1 MAALLLALGQ
11 RDLKRI
17 LAYSTVENVGLVAFG
32 LGVGLAGA
40 ALGAPSVA
48 ALGVAGAL
56 LHVWNHALMKGLA
69 FMGAGAIV
77 HGAGTRDVE
86 RMGGLLRRLPV
97 SAGLVVF
104 AAAALAALPPLN
116 GFVSEWLLYVGLLDG
131 GRGATAGVALVAYLC
146 LAALAL
152 VGALAAVVFT
162 RLVGAALLGAPR
174 SPEAASAHEGGPL
187 LLAPLAILA
196 AANAAVALFPGEAVA
211 MLTPAAA
218 LVLRV
223 PEAALASTLAPA
235 VSALEGPL
243 RLGLAALVVTGVA
256 LALASRRMLAR
267 RDVRPSATWGCGFAA
282 ESARVQY
289 TAASLSELALAAIA
303 PRPLRP
309 TARAVPPAG
318 VFPAPPASRSR
329 RTIPPARGCSSPP
342 SGARGVVR
350 PAAALPAG
358 AAQPAA
364 PLHAPHRPRA
374 LGAPPPPPARP
385 MTILPV
391 LGAIALPAASGLAA
405 VALRRRPAAGQA
417 VACATLCAGA
427 ALGLVAAAAAL
438 AGGEVSAPGLGLR
451 VDALSAV
458 FLAPICAVCA
468 LGAIYGLGYFPQAA
482 LGARAV
488 RLQLYYG
495 LVTAG
500 MVLLVAASNAIA
512 FLVGWEVMALS
523 AFLLVHTDHERA
535 EVQRAAFV
543 YLAATHVGTIALF
556 ALFALLRQT
565 AGSFEF
571 AAMQGLSGAGPR
583 ASFAFALALVGF
595 GLKAGLMPLHF
606 WLPGAHAATPSHIS
620 AVMSGVLIKTGI
632 YGLLRVTGFFDAP
645 PAAWGTA
652 LLLLGGASAVLGVA
666 FALAQHDLKRL
677 LAYHSVENIGIIAL
691 GAGLALL
698 GRARGEPALVMLGL
712 GGAALHVVN
721 HALFKSLL
729 FLGAGAVQHATG
741 TRELDLLGGLARP
754 MRATAILFLV
764 GAAAICGLPPL
775 NGFVSEWL
783 VYLGFLAAMER
794 GGHELFAFAVL
805 GVPVLALVGGLAA
818 GCFAKV
824 VGVVFLGTPRS
835 AHARAAHEAPRTMLA
850 PMAILAG
857 ACIAIGLAPA
867 AVLPALV
874 RVGPGLVA
882 ARPRPPRPAG
892 GARERRLVAR
902 ERRRRRAAPRR
913 GRRRPSP
920 PPAPRAPRGRPSTSS
935 GRAARRDLEL
945 RLRRAD
951 GAHAVHGIVL
961 RRAPRAPLL
970 VGDLPARSVPRL
982 EGPFPAEA
990 RFHTVVPDTVL
1001 DLGLAPAARGFRWLA
1016 TRAHLLYLRRIQF
1029 QVLLLLA
1036 TLVAALAWGFVW

>member
-1 MAALLLALGQ
+1 
-11 RDLKRI
+11 
-17 LAYSTVENVGLVAFG
+17 
-32 LGVGLAGA
+32 
-40 ALGAPSVA
+40 
-48 ALGVAGAL
+48 
-56 LHVWNHALMKGLA
+56 
-69 FMGAGAIV
+69 
-77 HGAGTRDVE
+77 
-86 RMGGLLRRLPV
+86 
-97 SAGLVVF
+97 
-104 AAAALAALPPLN
+104 
-116 GFVSEWLLYVGLLDG
+116 
-131 GRGATAGVALVAYLC
+131 
-146 LAALAL
+146 
-152 VGALAAVVFT
+152 
-162 RLVGAALLGAPR
+162 
-174 SPEAASAHEGGPL
+174 
-187 LLAPLAILA
+187 
-196 AANAAVALFPGEAVA
+196 
-211 MLTPAAA
+211 
-218 LVLRV
+218 
-223 PEAALASTLAPA
+223 
-235 VSALEGPL
+235 
-243 RLGLAALVVTGVA
+243 
-256 LALASRRMLAR
+256 
-267 RDVRPSATWGCGFAA
+267 
-282 ESARVQY
+282 
-289 TAASLSELALAAIA
+289 
-303 PRPLRP
+303 
-309 TARAVPPAG
+309 
-318 VFPAPPASRSR
+318 
-329 RTIPPARGCSSPP
+329 
-342 SGARGVVR
+342 
-350 PAAALPAG
+350 
-358 AAQPAA
+358 
-364 PLHAPHRPRA
+364 
-374 LGAPPPPPARP
+374 
-385 MTILPV
+385 MTIVPV

-438 AGGEVSAPGLGLR
+438 AGGEISAPGLGLR

-698 GRARGEPALVMLGL
+698 GRARNEPALVMLGL

-824 VGVVFLGTPRS
+824 VGVVFLGSPRS

-874 RVGPGLVA
+874 RAAQAWSRLDPGLLAPPAARASAGAWRVSAVA
-882 ARPRPPRPAG
+882 AVLLLAAG
-892 GARERRLVAR
+892 GVALLRRRL
-902 ERRRRRAAPRR
+902 
-913 GRRRPSP
+913 
-920 PPAPRAPRGRPSTSS
+920 
-935 GRAARRDLEL
+935 
-945 RLRRAD
+945 
-951 GAHAVHGIVL
+951 
-961 RRAPRAPLL
+961 RAPRAAALRRAQGERLVETWSCGFVAPTARMQYTGSSFAELL
-970 VGDLPARSVPRL
+970 VRRFSWAIFPRASVPRL